1 MPSATRT
8 VYVGAYTSD
17 ESEGIYRFRLNLDAG
32 ALDMVGLAAPS
43 PLLPRPPPT
52 PTHPLCG
59 QRVDGVRGPRQ
70 IWPNRHKQKNAPELP
85 FSAISQGVLGGV
97 PGRIRTPG
105 LLIRSQTL
113 YPAELRARIP
123 YKHPICSLC
132 SPRTRPSPGRS
143 TPENVKRRLGKGNRK
158 KGMRAWGW
166 RRSGNG
172 VEMVQKWCRNDAEMV
187 QKWCRNGAE
196 MVQKWC
202 RNGIE
207 MV

>member
-1 MPSATRT
+1 MIVLPEESIISTVPPQIILYLTETAVSTSPIHLPMPSATRT
-8 VYVGAYTSD
+8 VYVGACTSD
-17 ESEGIYRFRLNLDAG
+17 ESEVIYRCR
-32 ALDMVGLAAPS
+32 
-43 PLLPRPPPT
+43 
-52 PTHPLCG
+52 
-59 QRVDGVRGPRQ
+59 
-70 IWPNRHKQKNAPELP
+70 PNRRKQKNAPESP

-166 RRSGNG
+166 RRSRNG
-172 VEMVQKWCRNDAEMV
+172 VEMV

-196 MVQKWC
+196 MVQKWY
-202 RNGIE
+202 RNG
-207 MV
+207 